1 MISYRYSTL
10 LFDADDTLLDFKAS
24 ERDALSYIF
33 EQLDIPLTD
42 EIRSYYLL
50 INHGLWKA
58 FERGEISRNDVLH
71 TRFVTVFDSLQ
82 KQGIAPLELT
92 FAGKPIDSSE
102 LEPIYQAK
110 LAMGHNLIPGAKEL
124 IETLRKTHRVYI
136 VSNGVATTQQNRLNS
151 SGLYPLFEDV
161 FISEMTGYQKPQIE
175 FFHYCIDRIPDFS
188 PETTLIIGDSLT
200 SDIKGGNNIGI
211 DTCWYNPR
219 HEEKNVKVSVTY
231 EIHTLEDLYKIV

>member
-1 MISYRYSTL
+1 MKTYRYSTL

-24 ERDALSYIF
+24 ERDALAYLF
-33 EQLDIPLTD
+33 EQLNIPLTN
-42 EIRSYYLL
+42 EIRSYYLD
-50 INHGLWKA
+50 INRNLWKA
-58 FERGEISRNDVLH
+58 FERGEISRTDVLH
-71 TRFVTVFDSLQ
+71 TRFVTVLDTLQ

-92 FAGKPIDSSE
+92 FGGKPIHSSE
-102 LEPIYQAK
+102 LEPLYQAK

-136 VSNGVATTQQNRLNS
+136 VSNGVATTQQNRLNA
-151 SGLYPLFEDV
+151 SGLYPLFEDI
-161 FISEMTGYQKPQIE
+161 FISEITGYQKPQVE

-219 HEEKNVKVSVTY
+219 QEEKNVEVTVTY
-231 EIHTLEDLYKIV
+231 EIHTLEDLYTIV